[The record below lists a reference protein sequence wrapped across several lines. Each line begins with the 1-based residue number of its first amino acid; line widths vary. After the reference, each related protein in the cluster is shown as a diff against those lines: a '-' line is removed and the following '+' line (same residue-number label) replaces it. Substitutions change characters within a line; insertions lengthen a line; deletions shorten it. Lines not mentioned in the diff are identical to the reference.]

1 MDEQSVLAIV
11 SVTHGNCLVGAFLL
25 MVRHRTWQIRAL
37 WTPPTSWKRLGRAAR
52 FVPHFYVV
60 AADGTCWH
68 FKTVKDVLPFP
79 LCLLWFEGRFQ
90 EF

>member
-1 MDEQSVLAIV
+1 LAN
-11 SVTHGNCLVGAFLL
+11 SGSLDATD
-25 MVRHRTWQIRAL
+25 
-37 WTPPTSWKRLGRAAR
+37 AR